1 MDSLWL
7 TEAKLPSFPALHGDL
22 NTDVLVIGGGICGL
36 LCAHALT
43 EAGTDC
49 ALIEAGRIM
58 HGVSGRT
65 TAKVTSQHRL
75 IYDRLIRSLGVEAAQ
90 RYCAA
95 NEEALARYRRLCE
108 EIDCEFEEKD
118 AVVYDRVSSVALE
131 REWAA
136 MARAGLHAAFEEA
149 LPLPFPVS
157 GALRLP
163 HQAQLHPVKFA
174 AAIADGLNIFEHT
187 AALAWDGRAVV
198 TQHGKITAKKVI
210 VTTHFPL
217 FNKHGAY
224 FMKLYQHR
232 SYVLALRGAPDV
244 DGMYIDAQE
253 TGLSLRS
260 SGDLLLLGGGS
271 HRTGKP
277 GGGYDTLLAQAAS
290 FYPGAQATCQWATQ
304 DCMTLDGLP
313 YIGQYAR
320 STPGLYV
327 ATGFGKWGM
336 TLSMAASTLLCD
348 LVLGRD
354 NPCAQ
359 LFSPSRSMMKPQL
372 LVNGW
377 QAAVSLLT
385 PTRPRCPHMGCSL
398 KWNPQEHTWDCPCH
412 GSRFTQ
418 AGKRINEPA
427 AGNLPAA
434 GKDEVL

>member
-7 TEAKLPSFPALHGDL
+7 TEAGLPSFPALYGDL
-22 NTDVLVIGGGICGL
+22 STDVLVIGGGLCGL

-43 EAGTDC
+43 EAGVGC

-65 TAKVTSQHRL
+65 TAKITSQHRL

-90 RYCAA
+90 RYGAA
-95 NEEALARYRRLCE
+95 NEEALARYRNLCAG
-108 EIDCEFEEKD
+108 IDCEFEEKD
-118 AVVYDRVSSVALE
+118 AVVYDRASSAALE

-136 MARAGLHAAFEEA
+136 MARAGLHATFEEA
-149 LPLPFPVS
+149 LPLPFPVA

-163 HQAQLHPVKFA
+163 HQTQFHPVKFA
-174 AAIADGLNIFEHT
+174 AAIAGGLNLFEHT

-198 TQHGKITAKKVI
+198 TPHGKITAKKII
-210 VTTHFPL
+210 VATHFPL

-244 DGMYIDAQE
+244 GGMYIDAQE
-253 TGLSLRS
+253 TGLSLRT

-277 GGGYDTLLAQAAS
+277 GGGDDALRAQAAS
-290 FYPGAQATCQWATQ
+290 CYPQAQIACQWATQ

-320 STPGLYV
+320 STPDLYV

-336 TLSMAASTLLCD
+336 TLSMAASTLLRD
-348 LVLGRD
+348 LVLGRE
-354 NPCAQ
+354 NPYAA

-372 LVNGW
+372 FVNGFE
-377 QAAVSLLT
+377 AISSLLT
-385 PTRPRCPHMGCSL
+385 PTRPRCPHMSCAL
-398 KWNPQEHTWDCPCH
+398 KWNAQEHTWDCPCH
-412 GSRFTQ
+412 GSRFTK
-418 AGKRINEPA
+418 AGRRINEPA
-427 AGNLPAA
+427 AGDLPAA
-434 GKDEVL
+434 GKG